1 MPMLAPCLTSPVRH
15 HPPAEAVASQ
25 VSTTLTEQGGEC
37 ADHSF
42 VAAWLRCDNDAGL
55 YPTTP
60 WERMASILIIDD
72 RPEDLAALK
81 SALGAQHRLQA
92 AASLQ
97 EALQVTAG
105 DPGPDLIL
113 LDATI
118 VAIDHGQFPGRLL
131 RGATGGSTPVIVIS
145 AREGGDDEQAWLEQ
159 GADDYL
165 PRPLRPAIV
174 AARVRIQLELQAAR
188 ARLLDQNRNLAAEV
202 ARQMADNLMI
212 QDVSIRALARLAEV
226 RDPET
231 GDHLRR
237 TQGYVR
243 TLAEKLSTHPRFA
256 AFLTAGNIE
265 LLGKSAPLHDIGKVG
280 IRDEI
285 LLKAGRLTAEE
296 REIMKAH
303 SLLGFQ
309 AIQQAEQDG
318 EQPLDFLRMAREIT
332 RWHHEKWDGS
342 GYPDGLA
349 GDAIPIAARLMALAD
364 VYDALIAERVY
375 KRAFPVEQ
383 AGQII
388 REGRGS
394 HFDPDI
400 VDAFVAREADFIAI
414 AKEHAKAKQPVADEG
429 AATDAPAR
437 EPDGRP

>member
-1 MPMLAPCLTSPVRH
+1 
-15 HPPAEAVASQ
+15 
-25 VSTTLTEQGGEC
+25 
-37 ADHSF
+37 
-42 VAAWLRCDNDAGL
+42 
-55 YPTTP
+55 
-60 WERMASILIIDD
+60 MASILIIDD
-72 RPEDLAALK
+72 RPEDLAALNR
-81 SALGAQHRLQA
+81 ALSAQHRLRA
-92 AASLQ
+92 AASLD
-97 EALQVTAG
+97 EALQLTA
-105 DPGPDLIL
+105 DEPGPDLIL

-118 VAIDHGQFPGRLL
+118 GAIDFRQYHRRL
-131 RGATGGSTPVIVIS
+131 RPGATGRATPVIVIS
-145 AREGGDDEQAWLEQ
+145 ACEGGDDEQTWLEQ

-188 ARLLDQNRNLAAEV
+188 ARLLDQNRSLTAEV
-202 ARQMADNLMI
+202 ARRLADNLMI

-237 TQGYVR
+237 TQRYVR
-243 TLAEKLSTHPRFA
+243 TLAEELRTHPRFA
-256 AFLTAGNIE
+256 AFLTLENIE

-285 LLKAGRLTAEE
+285 LLKPGRLTAEE

-309 AIQQAEQDG
+309 AIQQAEQDS
-318 EQPLDFLRMAREIT
+318 EQPIDFLRMAREIT

-364 VYDALIAERVY
+364 VFDALIAERVY

-383 AGQII
+383 AGRII

-414 AKEHAKAKQPVADEG
+414 ARDHARAGPLAAAER
-429 AATDAPAR
+429 AATAAAPPATAQ
-437 EPDGRP
+437 EPGGCP

>member
-1 MPMLAPCLTSPVRH
+1 MTARRQKLADFPL
-15 HPPAEAVASQ
+15 
-25 VSTTLTEQGGEC
+25 
-37 ADHSF
+37 
-42 VAAWLRCDNDAGL
+42 VAAWLRCDNDDAPH
-55 YPTTP
+55 PTTA
-60 WERMASILIIDD
+60 WERMARILIIDD
-72 RPEDLAALK
+72 RPEDLEALNRALAAEH
-81 SALGAQHRLQA
+81 GLQA

-97 EALQVTAG
+97 QALQVTAG
-105 DPGPDLIL
+105 EPGPDLIL

-118 VAIDHGQFPGRLL
+118 AAIDRRQFPGRL
-131 RGATGGSTPVIVIS
+131 RPGAPGRATPVIVIS
-145 AREGGDDEQAWLEQ
+145 ASEGGDDEQTWLEQ

-188 ARLLDQNRNLAAEV
+188 ARLLDQNRSLTAEV
-202 ARQMADNLMI
+202 ARQLADNLMI

-237 TQGYVR
+237 TQRYVR
-243 TLAEKLSTHPRFA
+243 TLAEELSTHPRFA
-256 AFLTAGNIE
+256 AFLTLENIE

-285 LLKAGRLTAEE
+285 LLKPGRLTAEE

-309 AIQQAEQDG
+309 AIQQAEQDS
-318 EQPLDFLRMAREIT
+318 EQPIDFLRMAREIT

-364 VYDALIAERVY
+364 VFDALIAERVY
-375 KRAFPVEQ
+375 KRAFPVEL
-383 AGQII
+383 AGRMI
-388 REGRGS
+388 REGRCS

-400 VDAFVAREADFIAI
+400 VDAFVAREADLRRSRSGLHCHRQGPRESQTA
-414 AKEHAKAKQPVADEG
+414 G
-429 AATDAPAR
+429 RWRTGGRCRGTATGSAR
-437 EPDGRP
+437 A